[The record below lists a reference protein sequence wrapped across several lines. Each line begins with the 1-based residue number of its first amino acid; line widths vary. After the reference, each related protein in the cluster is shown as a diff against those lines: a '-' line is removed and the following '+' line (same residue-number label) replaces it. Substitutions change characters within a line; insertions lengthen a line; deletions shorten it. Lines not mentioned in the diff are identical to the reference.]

1 MEPTGKWKK
10 IASLFTNLTALLS
23 PVSLMPL
30 VPHYSLQF
38 LSISSLI
45 SVFYSLIFFFQFL
58 VDHVFDESCTNSKV
72 YELLTKDLIL
82 AAVDGFNGMIY

>member
-23 PVSLMPL
+23 PASLMPL
-30 VPHYSLQF
+30 VPHCSLQF

-45 SVFYSLIFFFQFL
+45 SVFYSLILFLFL
-58 VDHVFDESCTNSKV
+58 VDHVFDESCTNSRV

-82 AAVDGFNGMIY
+82 AAVDGFNGMIH